1 MGKEYSKHLETH
13 KEQGLYECTWP
24 TCGKKCRTAT
34 ALRQHYEKHQPK
46 LLCEICGS
54 FLSYKKGLGE
64 HKKQHHGVRE
74 EVFNVYVHIKMS
86 CKTLTAVKYNSTYCN
101 VFLTSSNLSR

>member
-64 HKKQHHGVRE
+64 HKKQHHGVR
-74 EVFNVYVHIKMS
+74 
-86 CKTLTAVKYNSTYCN
+86 
-101 VFLTSSNLSR
+101 